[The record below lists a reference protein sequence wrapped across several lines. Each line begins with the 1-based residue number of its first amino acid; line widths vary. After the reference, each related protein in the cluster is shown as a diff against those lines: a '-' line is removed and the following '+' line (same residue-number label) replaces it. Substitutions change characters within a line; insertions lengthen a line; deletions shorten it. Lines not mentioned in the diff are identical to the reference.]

1 MKNNDTKKLLKYAGV
16 LISVFIIITL
26 LINFEILNGYVS
38 QVLIVIGI
46 NIILAVSLNLVIGFT
61 GQLALGHAGFM
72 SIGGYAA
79 AIISLK
85 LNAPFIVALLLGGLV
100 AALLGYLIGLPILR
114 LKGDYLAITT
124 LGFGEIIRVV
134 IINLDVLGGP
144 RGLQVPLKTD
154 FTWVYFAVIFA
165 VIVIKNI
172 INSSQGRAMIAIRED
187 EIAAEAMGINT
198 TKFKVR
204 AFVIAAFFAGIA
216 GGLYAHFYMFM
227 DPGSFNF
234 LRSFEILTYVVLGGM
249 GSLSGSII
257 AAAVLTAL
265 SEILRNF
272 NDYRMVVYALS
283 LVLLMIFRPQ
293 GIMGN
298 KELSLKIF
306 GDIEKKLFKSR
317 GDKNGASECK

>member
-1 MKNNDTKKLLKYAGV
+1 MDRNNAKKIVQYVGIILS
-16 LISVFIIITL
+16 IFIIITL
-26 LINFEILNGYVS
+26 LINFQIVDGYIS
-38 QVLIVIGI
+38 QILIVIGI

-72 SIGGYAA
+72 SIGGYTA
-79 AIISLK
+79 AIITLK
-85 LNAPFIVALLLGGLV
+85 LNAPFFIALIIGGLV
-100 AALLGYLIGLPILR
+100 AAFLGYLIGLPILR

-134 IINLDVLGGP
+134 IVNMDVLGGP
-144 RGLQVPLKTD
+144 RGLEVPLKTD
-154 FTWVYFAVIFA
+154 FTWVYFAAMFTI
-165 VIVIKNI
+165 IIIRNI
-172 INSSQGRAMIAIRED
+172 IKSSQGRAMIAIRED

-249 GSLSGSII
+249 GSISGSII

-283 LVLLMIFRPQ
+283 LILLMIFRPQ

-298 KELSLKIF
+298 KELSFKIF
-306 GDIEKKLFKSR
+306 GDLRQKFFKR
-317 GDKNGASECK
+317 GDKNDATKSK